1 MDPMAEL
8 WIPTLKLGLGVGEHQ
23 SMSDTVL
30 IWQLLYTKPHAE
42 TQAELNL
49 RRQGFATLLPR
60 VRNGSE
66 CAPLFPRYIFCGH
79 HAGQPTA
86 CLRST
91 IGVLDLVLCGEQPAR
106 VPLEVIE
113 EIRSRMNGRNIVR
126 LGDGPKA
133 DPLFAKTQRE
143 RVRALEKLA
152 AAGFRVK
159 IGSRTIGS

>member
-1 MDPMAEL
+1 VDPIAEL
-8 WIPTLKLGLGVGEHQ
+8 WIPTLKLGWGVGEHQ

-49 RRQGFATLLPR
+49 RKQGFATLLPR

-86 CLRST
+86 CLHST
-91 IGVLDLVLCGEQPAR
+91 VGVLDIVRCGEQPAR
-106 VPLEVIE
+106 VPVDVIE

-143 RVRALEKLA
+143 RVRALERLA

-159 IGSRTIGS
+159 IGSRTVCS